1 MSKTLRVSEKWYR
14 RALWV
19 VAFFFANF
27 LIGLGSTLVEDL
39 PQVEGKVSLDQ
50 FVDQKQAEPIRQQ
63 ILAARDNLKKANTEL
78 DQARLKLQ
86 QAQADTATAQEALN
100 NWVSTNNSAKFGSGQ
115 SPAQDSAQNAELRA
129 RTSAVEALQ
138 AIEREAL
145 QHVQN
150 QQQLALNASQGVD
163 QLQTQLRTLEDQGRS
178 GYEKALQAQEL
189 RVFAYRLALTLPLLL
204 LAAWLLV
211 KKRHGKY
218 WPFVWGF
225 GFFAIFAFF
234 VELVP
239 YLPSYGG
246 YVREVV
252 GIVVTVVLG
261 RYAILG
267 MNRYLEKQK
276 LAEAIPE
283 RQRRESLDYDL
294 ALGRLAKS
302 ICPGCERPVN
312 LQDTS
317 IDFCPHCGIGLHDHC
332 QVCNTRKSCFSRFCH
347 ACGAGKDSPTD
358 NQAGTQAGTQAT

>member
-27 LIGLGSTLVEDL
+27 LIGLGSVVVGDL
-39 PQVEGKVSLDQ
+39 PRVEGQVSLDQ
-50 FVDQKQAEPIRQQ
+50 FVDQKQAEPIRRQ
-63 ILAARDNLKKANTEL
+63 ITAAQDNLKKANTEL

-86 QAQADTATAQEALN
+86 EAQADTATSQDALN
-100 NWVSTNNSAKFGSGQ
+100 NWVSTNNSAKIGTGQ
-115 SPAQDSAQNAELRA
+115 SPSQDSAQNAELRA
-129 RTSAVEALQ
+129 RTRAVEALQ
-138 AIEREAL
+138 AAEREAL
-145 QHVQN
+145 QQVQN
-150 QQQLALNASQGVD
+150 QQQLALSASQEVD
-163 QLQTQLRTLEDQGRS
+163 QLQTRLHTLEDRGRS
-178 GYEKALQAQEL
+178 AYEEALQAQEL

-204 LAAWLLV
+204 LAAWLLI
-211 KKRHGKY
+211 KKRHGTY

-252 GIVVTVVLG
+252 GIAVTVVLG
-261 RYAILG
+261 RYAIIG

-332 QVCNTRKSCFSRFCH
+332 RVCNTRKSCFSRFCH
-347 ACGAGKDSPTD
+347 ACGAGKDAQTPT
-358 NQAGTQAGTQAT
+358 QTSSQSA

>member
-27 LIGLGSTLVEDL
+27 LIGLGSTIVEDL
-39 PQVEGKVSLDQ
+39 PQVEGQVSLDQ
-50 FVDQKQAEPIRQQ
+50 FVDQRQAEPIRLQ
-63 ILAARDNLKKANTEL
+63 INTAAENLKKANTEL

-86 QAQADTATAQEALN
+86 QAKADTANGQEALN
-100 NWVSTNNSAKFGSGQ
+100 NWLNTNNSAKIGAGQ
-115 SPAQDSAQNAELRA
+115 SPAQDSAQNEELRA

-138 AIEREAL
+138 AAEREAL
-145 QHVQN
+145 QQVQN

-163 QLQTQLRTLEDQGRS
+163 QLQTQLRKLEDKGRAA
-178 GYEKALQAQEL
+178 YQKALQAQEL

-204 LAAWLLV
+204 LAAWLLI
-211 KKRHGKY
+211 KKRHGTY

-225 GFFAIFAFF
+225 GFFAVFAFF

-252 GIVVTVVLG
+252 GIAVTVVLG
-261 RYAILG
+261 RYAIIG

-283 RQRRESLDYDL
+283 RQRREGLDYDL

-332 QVCNTRKSCFSRFCH
+332 SVCNTRKSCFARYCH
-347 ACGAGKDSPTD
+347 ACGAGKDTQTDTPTD
-358 NQAGTQAGTQAT
+358 AQTAPQTA

>member
-1 MSKTLRVSEKWYR
+1 MSKALRVSEKWYR

-27 LIGLGSTLVEDL
+27 LIGLGSAVVGDL
-39 PQVEGKVSLDQ
+39 PQVETQLSLNQ
-50 FVDQKQAEPIRQQ
+50 FVDQGKAEPIRQQ
-63 ILAARDNLKKANTEL
+63 MTAAREILKKANSEL
-78 DQARLKLQ
+78 EQTQLKLQ
-86 QAQADTATAQEALN
+86 QAQADTATGQESFN
-100 NWVSTNNSAKFGSGQ
+100 NWLATNNSTRTGPNQGHGQ
-115 SPAQDSAQNAELRA
+115 DATQNSELRT
-129 RTSAVEALQ
+129 RTGAVETLQ
-138 AIEREAL
+138 AIERRAL
-145 QHVQN
+145 QQVQN
-150 QQQLALNASQGVD
+150 QQQIALDASQKVD
-163 QLQTQLRTLEDQGRS
+163 QLQAQLQTLEDEGRV
-178 GYEKALQAQEL
+178 GYEKALQVQEL

-204 LAAWLLV
+204 LAAWLLI

-261 RYAILG
+261 RYAIIG

-276 LAEAIPE
+276 MAEAIPE

-332 QVCNTRKSCFSRFCH
+332 KVCNTRKSCFSRFCH
-347 ACGAGKDSPTD
+347 SCGAGKDAQSD
-358 NQAGTQAGTQAT
+358 AESEVQLA